1 MKIHIDD
8 KFIVLIFDT
17 AEEER
22 IVKDAF
28 TFDDMSAVFI
38 GGSFDKR
45 KIKRKCFIKSKKNL
59 HLLFSGFLQD
69 LLLLVKKES
78 IKISELE
85 DRRSKFSHQLKM
97 KDLDGK
103 QLRELFPPHF
113 KYIEH
118 QIESLKRMLQTNVG
132 IIEAPTS
139 SGKSETMIAFIKAT
153 KLPTLIVVNRISL
166 AIQLKDRLCE
176 QGIQAQA
183 IYSQT
188 TQQLSET
195 PVIVATIGSV
205 KKVSTIANVKV
216 LIVDEC
222 HRAGASAFQKLFS
235 TIMVPIRFGFSATP
249 NSGDKYRFALIRQFL
264 GNVIYKVDVKELMEN
279 EVIAKPKISFIKSNG
294 HNTLSWGAAYNDCI
308 VHNTNRN
315 NKIKEL
321 VEKHNLQ
328 TLILIRIIE
337 HGEEL
342 SRLIPD
348 SVFVSGIDDALY
360 RKEVIRKFEAGEIK
374 TIISSNIF
382 NEGISINAI
391 KLLIIASGGKSKIET
406 IQKLGRGLRI
416 RTDKIDVL
424 VYDFEDSGNL
434 YTERHSALRRNIYE
448 KAGFS
453 LVN

>member
-28 TFDDMSAVFI
+28 SFDDMSAVFI

-59 HLLFSGFLQD
+59 HFLFSGFLKD
-69 LLLLVKKES
+69 LLILVKQENL
-78 IKISELE
+78 KISEL
-85 DRRSKFSHQLKM
+85 DDKRSKFPHQSEVLIGNQLK
-97 KDLDGK
+97 
-103 QLRELFPPHF
+103 ELFPPHF

-118 QIESLKRMLQTNVG
+118 QIETLKRMLRTNVG

-176 QGIQAQA
+176 QGIQTQA

-188 TQQLSET
+188 SQTLET
-195 PVIVATIGSV
+195 LVVVATIGSV

-235 TIMVPIRFGFSATP
+235 TITVPIRFGFSATP
-249 NSGDKYRFALIRQFL
+249 NSGDKYKFALIRQFL

-294 HNTLSWGAAYNDCI
+294 HNTLSWSIAYNDCI
-308 VHNTNRN
+308 VHNTDRN

-328 TLILIRIIE
+328 TLILVRIIE

-342 SRLIPD
+342 HKLIPD

-374 TIISSNIF
+374 TIISSSIF

-391 KLLIIASGGKSKIET
+391 KLLIIASGGKSRIET
-406 IQKLGRGLRI
+406 IQKLGRGLRV
-416 RTDKIDVL
+416 RPDKTDVIVI
-424 VYDFEDSGNL
+424 DFEDSGNL
-434 YTERHSALRRNIYE
+434 YTERHSALRRSIYE
-448 KAGFS
+448 KSGFS
-453 LVN
+453 LID

>member
-28 TFDDMSAVFI
+28 SYDDMSAVFI

-69 LLLLVKKES
+69 LLVLVKQEN
-78 IKISELE
+78 IKILELE

-97 KDLDGK
+97 RDLDGNHLK
-103 QLRELFPPHF
+103 EFFPPHF

-118 QIESLKRMLQTNVG
+118 QVETLKRMLQTNVG

-176 QGIQAQA
+176 QGINAQA
-183 IYSQT
+183 IYGQTSQVI
-188 TQQLSET
+188 ET

-205 KKVSTIANVKV
+205 KKIKTLSSIKV
-216 LIVDEC
+216 LICDEV
-222 HRAGASAFQKLFS
+222 HRAQASTFQDFFKNTTF
-235 TIMVPIRFGFSATP
+235 PIRFGFSATP
-249 NSGDKYRFALIRQFL
+249 NCGDKYRFALIKQFM
-264 GNVIYKVDVKELMEN
+264 GNVIYKVEVKELIDN
-279 EVIAKPKISFIKSNG
+279 EVIAKPKISFIKSSG
-294 HNTLSWGAAYNDCI
+294 HNTLSWSVAYNDCV
-308 VHNTNRN
+308 VHNRDRN

-328 TLILIRIIE
+328 TLILVRIIE

-342 SRLIPD
+342 SKLIPD

-360 RKEVIRKFEAGEIK
+360 RKEIIRKFEAGEIK
-374 TIISSNIF
+374 TIISSSIF

-406 IQKLGRGLRI
+406 IQKLGRGLRV
-416 RTDKIDVL
+416 RPDKTDVIVI
-424 VYDFEDSGNL
+424 DFEDSGNL
-434 YTERHSALRRNIYE
+434 YTERHSALRKSIYE
-448 KAGFS
+448 KAGFT
-453 LVN
+453 LTD

>member
-8 KFIVLIFDT
+8 KFIVLIFDS

-28 TFDDMSAVFI
+28 TYDDMSAVFI

-59 HLLFSGFLQD
+59 HLMHSGFLLD
-69 LLLLVKKES
+69 LINLIKEKE
-78 IKISELE
+78 IKVSELE
-85 DRRSKFSHQLKM
+85 DRRSKFPHQLSSQK
-97 KDLDGK
+97 L
-103 QLRELFPPHF
+103 QSLEQFFPPHF

-118 QIESLKRMLQTNVG
+118 QVESLRRMLQTNVG

-176 QGIQAQA
+176 QGIQAQV
-183 IYSQT
+183 IYGQT
-188 TQQLSET
+188 TQLLET

-205 KKVSTIANVKV
+205 KKVLTIANIKV

-222 HRAGASAFQKLFS
+222 HRAGASAFQNFFS
-235 TIMVPIRFGFSATP
+235 TITVPIRFGFSATP

-279 EVIAKPKISFIKSNG
+279 EVIAKPKISFVKSNG
-294 HNTLSWGAAYNDCI
+294 HNTLSWSVAYNDCI
-308 VHNTNRN
+308 VHNTDRN

-321 VEKHNLQ
+321 VEKYKLQ

-342 SRLIPD
+342 SKLIPD

-360 RKEVIRKFEAGEIK
+360 RKEVISRFEAGEIK

-406 IQKLGRGLRI
+406 IQKLGRGLRV
-416 RTDKIDVL
+416 RPDKTDVIVI
-424 VYDFEDSGNL
+424 DFEDSGNL
-434 YTERHSALRRNIYE
+434 YTERHSALRRSIYE
-448 KAGFS
+448 KSGFS
-453 LVN
+453 LID

>member
-8 KFIVLIFDT
+8 KFIILIFDT
-17 AEEER
+17 AAEER

-28 TFDDMSAVFI
+28 SFDDMSAVFI

-45 KIKRKCFIKSKKNL
+45 KIKRKCLMKSKKNL

-69 LLLLVKKES
+69 LLLLVKGKN
-78 IKISELE
+78 IKVTEIE
-85 DRRSKFSHQLKM
+85 DKRSKFPYQLQTTIE
-97 KDLDGK
+97 KDLLK
-103 QLRELFPPHF
+103 ELFPPHH

-118 QIESLKRMLQTNVG
+118 QVESLKRMLQTNVG

-188 TQQLSET
+188 SQKLET
-195 PVIVATIGSV
+195 SVVVATIGSV

-222 HRAGASAFQKLFS
+222 HRAGASAFQNFFS
-235 TIMVPIRFGFSATP
+235 TITVPIRFGFSATP
-249 NSGDKYRFALIRQFL
+249 NSGDKYKFALIRQFL

-279 EVIAKPKISFIKSNG
+279 EVIAKPKISFVKNNG
-294 HNTLSWGAAYNDCI
+294 HNTLSWSTAYNDCI
-308 VHNTNRN
+308 VHNIDRN

-328 TLILIRIIE
+328 TLILVRIIE

-342 SRLIPD
+342 FKLIPD

-374 TIISSNIF
+374 TIISSSIF

-416 RTDKIDVL
+416 RPDKTDVIVI
-424 VYDFEDSGNL
+424 DFEDSGNL
-434 YTERHSALRRNIYE
+434 YTERHSVLRRNTYE

-453 LVN
+453 VIE